1 MVEPLIVLLRVAYP
15 RIFVAVPHRGNE
27 NIPIAFWVNRQAA
40 PGRRLLIWGLS
51 EDWKK
56 KYQCLNTVMGHK
68 PAGKIDAN
76 IWLQYK
82 SIFFTLFWN
91 LHTDI
96 DK

>member
-51 EDWKK
+51 ED
-56 KYQCLNTVMGHK
+56 
-68 PAGKIDAN
+68 
-76 IWLQYK
+76 
-82 SIFFTLFWN
+82 
-91 LHTDI
+91 
-96 DK
+96 